1 MIDSGEIVYGSEF
14 SETTTGGSRLWNNW
28 GNNFYLASGVA
39 GNNYGSNVKIYDIKI
54 YKDDEI
60 RWQVTPNKITY
71 SKEFKEVDG
80 TTKMMPDGSLHST
93 TFKEV

>member
-1 MIDSGEIVYGSEF
+1 MGVSLVKPLLVAQDFEIIEVII
-14 SETTTGGSRLWNNW
+14 
-28 GNNFYLASGVA
+28 FYLASGVA
-39 GNNYGSNVKIYDIKI
+39 GNSYGSNVKIYDIKI

-80 TTKMMPDGSLHST
+80 TTKMMPDGSLYST